1 VRRRSLGVTA
11 GFAALGASILWCA
24 GAKADSPLLP
34 ACDPTSVR
42 YDIIQ
47 CDETYGLNNLPAVCN
62 PQNSLYDKTQCYLSY
77 GPDDGRDAPSY

>member
-1 VRRRSLGVTA
+1 MKIRFGEARRSHGVTA
-11 GFAALGASILWCA
+11 VFAALGASILWCA

-47 CDETYGLNNLPAVCN
+47 CDETFGLNNLGKSPGVVGFRGLRPAG
-62 PQNSLYDKTQCYLSY
+62 L
-77 GPDDGRDAPSY
+77 